1 MPSDS
6 DLLAIR
12 WPDLLAFAMLLGSWR
27 LYPLALAVIGR
38 YRTTLNETMLEIRQ
52 DWMVSMFKRENRITD
67 AALIGHVISSA
78 SFFTS
83 TTVLVIGALL
93 GALANAETI
102 VNALGRF
109 LVNHPPT
116 IWLTQLKTVVILTIF
131 VYGFFKFTWAIRQ
144 YNYMVAMIGAA
155 PPAPLPEAQV
165 RVLAPIYARHF
176 SRAAHDFNH
185 GLRAYYF
192 GLAGFAWFI
201 DPLIVPPAVIFVIA
215 ILVRRQTRSGVLL
228 DVQAAR
234 DALR

>member
-1 MPSDS
+1 VPVDTN
-6 DLLAIR
+6 LIPVY
-12 WPDLLAFAMLLGSWR
+12 WPDLLAIAMLVGSWR
-27 LYPLALAVIGR
+27 LYPLSLAVIGR
-38 YRTTLNETMLEIRQ
+38 YRTTLNDTMLEIRQ
-52 DWMVSMFKRENRITD
+52 DWMVSMLKRENRITD

-102 VNALGRF
+102 VSTLGRF
-109 LVNHPPT
+109 LVAHPPT
-116 IWLTQLKTVVILTIF
+116 VWLTQLKTVVILTIF

-144 YNYMVAMIGAA
+144 YNYMIAMVGAA
-155 PPAPLPEAQV
+155 PPAPLPDAKIV
-165 RVLAPIYARHF
+165 ALAPIYARHF

-201 DPLIVPPAVIFVIA
+201 DPLIVPPAVILIIA
-215 ILVRRQTRSGVLL
+215 ILVRRQTHSGVLV

-234 DALR
+234 DVLR